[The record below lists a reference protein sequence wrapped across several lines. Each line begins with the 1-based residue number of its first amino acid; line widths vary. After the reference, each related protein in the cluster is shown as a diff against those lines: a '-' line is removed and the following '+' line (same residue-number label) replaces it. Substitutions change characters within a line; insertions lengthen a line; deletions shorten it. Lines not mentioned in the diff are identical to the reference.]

1 MEEIDSEQ
9 SGLMFVT
16 FPLVATAGPF
26 IDSRPQLVSTT
37 NTSFDPWFPSEVTLV
52 PIEDKEV
59 HTTIVLDSMCHE
71 VVKGDDCVAQK
82 SFLRETAIAEAH
94 GSASEECGEL
104 VNLSFP
110 DGEDMQGKIPL
121 SEKSVYGEQ
130 FMIAGYHGTTTTPI
144 ICVNFVNLPNCSVE
158 AHADSEVR
166 RSYEFSN
173 DIIGAT
179 TRPGHF
185 LDIPSSAWCK
195 VEVDSSS
202 PVGTHTPWISP
213 PVRFRPSC
221 TRSVITLD
229 RRPTSLSVDPY
240 RRRGRAGA
248 AIPRSIAEDELSVPR
263 VSGESLDA
271 LGLRDIDTMIAI
283 ELSES
288 MTYAI
293 YAVTLLPAVGAFYPR
308 AYEAEGPMTV
318 FSWIIS

>member
-1 MEEIDSEQ
+1 MPPVYNGRNRLRAVWSNVRDLSSGCDSR
-9 SGLMFVT
+9 SLHRFKVGHCM
-16 FPLVATAGPF
+16 
-26 IDSRPQLVSTT
+26 ISRPQLVSTT

-52 PIEDKEV
+52 PIEDKE
-59 HTTIVLDSMCHE
+59 TTIVLDSMCHE

-130 FMIAGYHGTTTTPI
+130 FMIARYHGTTTTPI

-271 LGLRDIDTMIAI
+271 LGLRDIDTLVCCSGAQDNLLSAVI
-283 ELSES
+283 EEEDWEIG
-288 MTYAI
+288 T
-293 YAVTLLPAVGAFYPR
+293 G
-308 AYEAEGPMTV
+308 
-318 FSWIIS
+318 